1 MRLSA
6 KSPLSPRTKIQ
17 VKMIRTEIRAEIR
30 IEIRIEIS
38 LGRLRLPLPYRRRR
52 RKLKGQR
59 SWDKRLG

>member
-17 VKMIRTEIRAEIR
+17 VKMIRTEIRT
-30 IEIRIEIS
+30 EIRIEIS
-38 LGRLRLPLPYRRRR
+38 LGRLRLPLPYWRRR

-59 SWDKRLG
+59 SWD